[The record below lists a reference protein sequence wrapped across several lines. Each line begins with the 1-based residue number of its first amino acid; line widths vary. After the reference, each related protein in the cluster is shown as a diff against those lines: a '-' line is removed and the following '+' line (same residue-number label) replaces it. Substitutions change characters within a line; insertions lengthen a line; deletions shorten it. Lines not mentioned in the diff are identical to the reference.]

1 MVRVIFL
8 IHLKRVGF
16 GTGSQLTAWNEIR
29 KAAAA
34 VAQPQAPRAKGSQG
48 EPWPGTHTAPLK
60 RFIFSC
66 SGSAPGQGTLGTR
79 IKHPQELRTW
89 LSTIQGQNLASPN
102 WAVMKQCPGAL
113 KVPEGRQ
120 GKAHPLQ
127 EPGSPS
133 QGMLLWATGEGAHGK
148 AALPSPE
155 SARCLLQQKSG
166 GKDGERE
173 T

>member
-1 MVRVIFL
+1 MFRVIFL

-16 GTGSQLTAWNEIR
+16 GTGSQLTAWNEEIR

-48 EPWPGTHTAPLK
+48 EPQPGTHTAPLK

-79 IKHPQELRTW
+79 IKHPQELCTW

-102 WAVMKQCPGAL
+102 WAAMKQCPGAL
-113 KVPEGRQ
+113 KAPEGGQ

-127 EPGSPS
+127 GATQPG
-133 QGMLLWATGEGAHGK
+133 H
-148 AALPSPE
+148 AALGNRRGSTRKGSSTLPGVSKMFAPAE
-155 SARCLLQQKSG
+155 VWRQRQGA
-166 GKDGERE
+166 
-173 T
+173 